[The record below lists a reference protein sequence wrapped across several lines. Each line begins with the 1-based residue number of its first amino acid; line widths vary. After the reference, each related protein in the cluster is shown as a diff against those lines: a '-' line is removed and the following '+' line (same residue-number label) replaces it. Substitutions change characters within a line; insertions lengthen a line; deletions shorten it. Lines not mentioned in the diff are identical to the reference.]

1 MDFHKIS
8 LQDKGWVEQLLSW
21 SDYNSCEYSF
31 SSLLNW
37 SHIHQTEVCRMG
49 DFGIVRSGF
58 KEFSYLYP
66 FGRGDIAPVIEAILQ
81 DARENQV
88 TPTISLVLEPMKQQ
102 LQTLF
107 PDRFCFEEE
116 RAYFDYI
123 YTFDTLAYLKG
134 RNLSGKRNHI
144 NTFHKMYEGR
154 WSFETITPENIGE
167 CVQMNQEWGQLNELS
182 LGSGLLKEK
191 TALTTA
197 FENFFEEGLRGGLLR
212 LDGKVIAFTMGRPL
226 NSDTFVVHF
235 EKAFS
240 DIRGA
245 YQMINQQFVLN
256 CCQGYSFINRE
267 DDTGMEGLRKAK
279 LSYLP
284 EILLTK
290 YNVRLIEDG
299 GFLPG
304 CQKAKQEQQEKLQ
317 LQ

>member
-1 MDFHKIS
+1 MDFHRIS
-8 LQDKGWVEQLLSW
+8 LQDKEWVEQLLSW

-66 FGRGDIAPVIEAILQ
+66 FGRGDVAPVIEAILQ
-81 DARENQV
+81 DGTGKSGDPDDFSRCWNR
-88 TPTISLVLEPMKQQ
+88 MKQQ

-182 LGSGLLKEK
+182 LGSGLLKK
-191 TALTTA
+191 
-197 FENFFEEGLRGGLLR
+197 
-212 LDGKVIAFTMGRPL
+212 
-226 NSDTFVVHF
+226 NSADHC
-235 EKAFS
+235 
-240 DIRGA
+240 
-245 YQMINQQFVLN
+245 L
-256 CCQGYSFINRE
+256 
-267 DDTGMEGLRKAK
+267 
-279 LSYLP
+279 
-284 EILLTK
+284 
-290 YNVRLIEDG
+290 
-299 GFLPG
+299 
-304 CQKAKQEQQEKLQ
+304 
-317 LQ
+317 